1 MLRTRPPRHV
11 GPTRGDDVQREVRT
25 DPRDLRQI
33 HSVQRVG
40 AETARLCV
48 ALGMTVIS
56 IDPRPEHEFPGAIHA
71 PFALGDLLRDADLVV
86 ATAPHTPE
94 TEFMWNMERFRRM
107 KPSAYFIN
115 IGRAMLP
122 LSRGLRPA
130 PIRFNEAFSR
140 AVQTYLTGPGS
151 RPGHRILKYL
161 DFLKPRV
168 RLRTSQRRNYVV
180 RNVVPA
186 FAPFCGTEC
195 GTNQWAAKSP
205 HRAFDLGSM

>member
-1 MLRTRPPRHV
+1 M
-11 GPTRGDDVQREVRT
+11 
-25 DPRDLRQI
+25 DLRQI

-130 PIRFNEAFSR
+130 PIRFNEAPAESR
-140 AVQTYLTGPGS
+140 QPTNLPEWDLLFGRSGENHFGVDSADPGV
-151 RPGHRILKYL
+151 RPTDPRPSILRGRI
-161 DFLKPRV
+161 
-168 RLRTSQRRNYVV
+168 
-180 RNVVPA
+180 
-186 FAPFCGTEC
+186 
-195 GTNQWAAKSP
+195 
-205 HRAFDLGSM
+205 